1 MEQNFQTSF
10 IPKKPM
16 IEERTITS
24 RPISFLTVVSV
35 VIFFT
40 VIIATGALYF
50 YDKVLAKNITKM
62 ENDLN
67 LAKNR
72 FEPSKI
78 IQLQVL
84 DKRLRASSEIL
95 SKHIAISPIFE
106 ALQSITLKTVSYTKF
121 SYDFD
126 DSKNAK
132 IKVKMNGIAI
142 GYRSVAFQSDLFAK
156 NKYLIDPVF
165 SNLLLDDKGN
175 VLFDLEFSVDPTFDN
190 SKALEAERDKLT
202 QKYNSFDPENLSRL
216 QKLLPDSVD
225 NIRLIL
231 EIEKIASPYGM
242 VLKDVKYD
250 ATNKD
255 NVISQTAG
263 AGRAIQIGED
273 FSRKDYGIWDLEFST
288 QGTYNNFINFV
299 KDLENNLR
307 VVDMSSIQFSSNA
320 NIGLNPQLP
329 EPYKYNFKIRTYW
342 LKN

>member
-16 IEERTITS
+16 IEERTVAS

-132 IKVKMNGIAI
+132 IKVKMNGVAV

-175 VLFDLEFSVDPTFDN
+175 VLFDLEFSVDPTFVDY
-190 SKALEAERDKLT
+190 KKMLET
-202 QKYNSFDPENLSRL
+202 
-216 QKLLPDSVD
+216 
-225 NIRLIL
+225 
-231 EIEKIASPYGM
+231 
-242 VLKDVKYD
+242 
-250 ATNKD
+250 TNKD
-255 NVISQTAG
+255 TGMLQDSEETFN
-263 AGRAIQIGED
+263 
-273 FSRKDYGIWDLEFST
+273 
-288 QGTYNNFINFV
+288 
-299 KDLENNLR
+299 
-307 VVDMSSIQFSSNA
+307 
-320 NIGLNPQLP
+320 
-329 EPYKYNFKIRTYW
+329 
-342 LKN
+342 